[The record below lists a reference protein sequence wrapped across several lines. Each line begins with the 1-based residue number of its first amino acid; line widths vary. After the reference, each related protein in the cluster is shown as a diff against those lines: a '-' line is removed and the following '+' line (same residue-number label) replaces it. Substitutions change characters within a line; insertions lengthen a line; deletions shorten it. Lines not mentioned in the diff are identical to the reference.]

1 MRRTC
6 PELALA
12 AALLC
17 ATAAHAED
25 VIYGPDG
32 APTVVQRKLYTMTGK
47 WEAGVLF
54 EVALNTA
61 LVDQFGGVLAL
72 TYHPNEW
79 LDLGV
84 EGLFNHT
91 ALSSLSLNVRA
102 DLRARTASS
111 NRCTAL
117 PYPGCKDE
125 FANDNQLR
133 AGGFGVVRLSPIY
146 GKFDLASE
154 VKIHFQAFVLGGAG
168 VAAVHRES
176 VNLCAH
182 GGTDDCQ
189 THDAQGNV
197 TASDFQQQDA
207 VKLVGQ
213 AGLGFR
219 FYLGQKWSLATE
231 VRGYFFSS
239 SYKAANDLTVPST
252 GTPHSY
258 LAGIAMFDA
267 GLSYLF

>member
-1 MRRTC
+1 MRRTF

-17 ATAAHAED
+17 ASAAHAED

-32 APTVVQRKLYTMTGK
+32 APTVVQHKLYTMTGK
-47 WEAGVLF
+47 WEAGVLAGT
-54 EVALNTA
+54 ALNTA
-61 LVDQFGGVLAL
+61 LVDQLGGVVAI

-91 ALSSLSLNVRA
+91 ALSNLALNVRA
-102 DLRARTASS
+102 DLRARTPSS
-111 NRCTAL
+111 NRCTAA

-146 GKFDLASE
+146 GKLDLASE
-154 VKIHFQAFVLGGAG
+154 VSIHFQAFILGGAG
-168 VAAVHRES
+168 VASVHRES
-176 VNLCAH
+176 VNLCADP
-182 GGTDDCQ
+182 GTATCQ
-189 THDAQGNV
+189 N
-197 TASDFQQQDA
+197 FQQTDA
-207 VKLVGQ
+207 VKAVGQ
-213 AGLGFR
+213 AGFGFR

-239 SYKAANDLTVPST
+239 SYKEANDLTVPAT
-252 GTPHSY
+252 GTPRSY
-258 LAGIAMFDA
+258 LAGIATFDA

>member
-1 MRRTC
+1 MRRTL

-17 ATAAHAED
+17 AFGARAED

-32 APTVVQRKLYTMTGK
+32 APTVVQHKLYTMSGK

-54 EVALNTA
+54 DIALNTA
-61 LVDQFGGVLAL
+61 LVDQLGGVVAV

-79 LDLGV
+79 LDVGV
-84 EGLFNHT
+84 EGLFHHT
-91 ALSSLSLNVRA
+91 ALSSLALNVRA
-102 DLRARTASS
+102 DLRARTPSS
-111 NRCTAL
+111 NHCSAA

-133 AGGFGVVRLSPIY
+133 AGAFGVVRLSPIY
-146 GKFDLASE
+146 GKLDLASE

-168 VAAVHRES
+168 MASVHRES
-176 VNLCAH
+176 VNLCADP
-182 GGTDDCQ
+182 GTSTCV
-189 THDAQGNV
+189 N
-197 TASDFQQQDA
+197 FQQEDA
-207 VKLVGQ
+207 LKPVGQ
-213 AGLGFR
+213 VGGGFR
-219 FYLGQKWSLATE
+219 FYFGQKWSLATE

-239 SYKAANDLTVPST
+239 SYKEANDLTVPST
-252 GTPHSY
+252 GTPRSY
-258 LAGIAMFDA
+258 VAGIATFDA

>member
-17 ATAAHAED
+17 ASAAHGED

-47 WEAGVLF
+47 WEASLLF
-54 EVALNTA
+54 DVALNTA
-61 LVDQFGGVLAL
+61 LVDQLGGVAAV
-72 TYHPNEW
+72 TWHPNEW

-91 ALSSLSLNVRA
+91 ALSNLALNVRA
-102 DLRARTASS
+102 DLRARTASP
-111 NRCTAL
+111 NRCSAK

-133 AGGFGVVRLSPIY
+133 AGAFGVVRLSPIY

-154 VKIHFQAFVLGGAG
+154 LKIHFQAFVLGGAG

-189 THDAQGNV
+189 TRDAQGNV
-197 TASDFQQQDA
+197 TSSDFQRADA
-207 VKLVGQ
+207 VKPVGQ
-213 AGLGFR
+213 VGAGFR
-219 FYLGQKWSLATE
+219 FYFGQKWSLITE
-231 VRGYFFSS
+231 ARGYFFVS
-239 SYKAANDLTVPST
+239 SYKAANDLTVPAT
-252 GTPHSY
+252 GIPQKY